1 MIVRELLA
9 QMGFK
14 VDTKGIDDW
23 EKRIERNKKL
33 MEQMKSASTA
43 VGSVLASVVKAG
55 VVGFAGLAVAAAK
68 VGGEFES
75 LRASLKTVT
84 GSTEAASKAFG
95 QIRDFATKTPYS
107 VKEITQAFIKLKA
120 LGLDP
125 SERALKSYGN
135 TSSAMG
141 KSLMEM
147 IEAVADA
154 STGEFERLKEFGIKA
169 SSQGDRVKFTF
180 QGVTTEVGKN
190 ANEIQEYLLK
200 IGETNFAGA
209 MDEQSKTLN
218 GAFSNIGDAI
228 EGFLDAVNQA
238 GLGEALAEIARDM
251 AGITSESGGLAK
263 TLGKQLATAVRELW
277 ARFKQFIP
285 TIPTIVRQFGDLA
298 GVALKLADVALKIVD
313 ALGGPGRLIPTLLV
327 LQGSMAATTL
337 AMDGIG
343 FASKAAAGGVTALG
357 TAFGALALAIGGAM
371 LILNHFEQ
379 KAEEVRR
386 MGSESTKQDN
396 ENQLENTRKTIA
408 SMSDEELAAKKFID
422 DKGRKMN
429 ATTWEM
435 IQAERDRRGTGLSR
449 EDMADLLLSGNGQA
463 LAGARNAVRDDAYAV
478 FAEDLGEGM
487 RTEAT
492 AERTAASARAS
503 KTARLNALAK
513 KKRSGKKLKPSEAK
527 ELAALQKELDITPNT
542 SKGKASNTEFDRVGY
557 ERALDAYK
565 SMGIAA
571 PHNLR
576 AAYTSKKDKGKH
588 LEADEL
594 LAKDFGGGVTAR
606 GKIVDSA
613 RAQLGTTINRYDNTY
628 SPKVDVHVSATQ
640 AAGEDG
646 GSFAQRVADIA
657 KAEIERT
664 VLRPGYDH
672 FLGAVTG

>member
-43 VGSVLASVVKAG
+43 VGSVLAGVVKAG

-84 GSTEAASKAFG
+84 GSSEAAAKAFAT
-95 QIRDFATKTPYS
+95 IRTFAAQTPYS
-107 VKEITQAFIKLKA
+107 VKELTAGFIKLKA

-135 TSSAMG
+135 TASAMG
-141 KSLMEM
+141 KTFNDM

-169 SSQGDRVKFTF
+169 SSQGDQVSFTF
-180 QGVTTEVGKN
+180 QGVTTTVKKN

-209 MDEQSKTLN
+209 MDLQSKTLN
-218 GAFSNIGDAI
+218 GAFSNLGDAV
-228 EGFLDAVNQA
+228 EGFLDTVAHS
-238 GLGEALAEIARDM
+238 GLGEALGEIARDM
-251 AGITSESGGLAK
+251 AGMASSSGGLAK
-263 TLGKQLATAVRELW
+263 TLGQALAKAVRELW
-277 ARFKQFIP
+277 SRFKQFIP
-285 TIPTIVRQFGDLA
+285 TIPVIVRQFGDLA
-298 GVALKLADVALKIVD
+298 GAALKIADVALKIID

-327 LQGSMAATTL
+327 LKGSLAATTL

-357 TAFGALALAIGGAM
+357 GAFGALALAIGGAL

-379 KAEEVRR
+379 KADEVRR
-386 MGSESTKQDN
+386 EGSETTKQWNDA
-396 ENQLENTRKTIA
+396 QRDNTRKAIEGMTDAELEQYLGRSTGETRQQIQ
-408 SMSDEELAAKKFID
+408 DEQFRRQGVSREQVAKSLLTGDTSEIDAAKALKADTYAGFVEGLGD
-422 DKGRKMN
+422 
-429 ATTWEM
+429 EP
-435 IQAERDRRGTGLSR
+435 RDRAATER
-449 EDMADLLLSGNGQA
+449 AA
-463 LAGARNAVRDDAYAV
+463 KARRS
-478 FAEDLGEGM
+478 
-487 RTEAT
+487 T
-492 AERTAASARAS
+492 AI
-503 KTARLNALAK
+503 ARLNALARR
-513 KKRSGKKLKPSEAK
+513 KRSGKKLKPSEAK
-527 ELAALQKELDITPNT
+527 ELASLQKELDITPNT
-542 SKGKASNTEFDRVGY
+542 AKGKASKTEFDRAGY

-565 SMGIAA
+565 SIGIAA

-576 AAYTSKKDKGKH
+576 AAYTDKKDKKKH

-613 RAQLGTTINRYDNTY
+613 RAQLGTTINRIDNSY
-628 SPKVDVHVSATQ
+628 APKVDVHVSATQ

-646 GSFAQRVADIA
+646 GTFAQRVADIA
-657 KAEIERT
+657 KAQIERT